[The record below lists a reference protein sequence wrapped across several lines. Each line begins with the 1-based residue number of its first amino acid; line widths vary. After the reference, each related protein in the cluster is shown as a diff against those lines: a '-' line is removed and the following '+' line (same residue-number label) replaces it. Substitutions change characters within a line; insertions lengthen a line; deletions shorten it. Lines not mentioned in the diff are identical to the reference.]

1 MTDNLPAV
9 TDEWCIKEFGW
20 TKSQFEVVHRTYFKG
35 MTMDDITIFGHV
47 CKHTGLDPFLKQIY
61 PVMRQGK
68 VVIQTAIDGYRTIAE
83 RTKRY
88 SPGRE
93 PSFTYDKNGEPF
105 SATAYV
111 KKMTEDGTWHEVA
124 ATAYF
129 KEYNPGIGPFWKKM
143 PHTMIAKC
151 AEALAL
157 RKAFPQQLSAVLTKE
172 EMDQAGPADLPLAES
187 EDITPPLEENLPL
200 IESNKPCATN
210 HRKTEELPKPNDL
223 VDKPVISAVQAH
235 EMELILIQLSKEV
248 RSNVYLHY
256 KIPNIHMLPMEHYE
270 PCIKRLHQLLALK
283 QQNEA
288 NQ

>member
-1 MTDNLPAV
+1 MTDNLLAV

-68 VVIQTAIDGYRTIAE
+68 LTIQTAIDGYRAIAE

-93 PSFTYDKNGEPF
+93 PSFTYDKNGEPL

-157 RKAFPQQLSAVLTKE
+157 RKSFPEQLSAVVTKE
-172 EMDQAGPADLPLAES
+172 EMDQAGPPDLPLAEC
-187 EDITPPLEENLPL
+187 EDVTPPKEENSTLK
-200 IESNKPCATN
+200 ESNKPCATN
-210 HRKTEELPKPNDL
+210 YRKTEELPKPNDS

-235 EMELILIQLSKEV
+235 EIEKILIQLNAEV
-248 RSNVYLHY
+248 RGIVCKNYEIENVA
-256 KIPNIHMLPMEHYE
+256 MLPVEHYE
-270 PCIKRLHQLLALK
+270 EALRRLNATLK
-283 QQNEA
+283 NHKKNEA
-288 NQ
+288 AQ